1 MNFLP
6 AQAEDEIEF
15 NLIPLIDIILTLL
28 IFFMVTTTF
37 EQRALLRVDLP
48 EAGGVVASEPGQA
61 LTVVIDDSGRYY
73 LNERE
78 VMGVDPATLAAAL
91 NEVAD
96 ADPDQRVV
104 VRAAARASHQAVV
117 TALDVLGRQGYSRIE
132 IATVPTGDGG

>member
-6 AQAEDEIEF
+6 LQAEDEIEF
-15 NLIPLIDIILTLL
+15 NLVPLIDIILTLL

-48 EAGGVVASEPGQA
+48 EAGGVASAESAQA
-61 LTVVIDDSGRYY
+61 LTVVIDENGRYY

-78 VMGVDPATLAAAL
+78 VMGVDPVTLAAAL

-96 ADPDQRVV
+96 GDPDQRIV

-117 TALDVLGRQGYSRIE
+117 TALDVLGRHGFSRIE
-132 IATVPTGDGG
+132 IATVPAGDGG

>member
-1 MNFLP
+1 VNFLP
-6 AQAEDEIEF
+6 LQAEDEIEF
-15 NLIPLIDIILTLL
+15 NLVPLIDIILTLL

-48 EAGGVVASEPGQA
+48 EAGGVASAESAQA
-61 LTVVIDDSGRYY
+61 LTVVIDENGRYY

-78 VMGVDPATLAAAL
+78 VMGVDPVTLAAAL

-96 ADPDQRVV
+96 GDPDQRIV

-117 TALDVLGRQGYSRIE
+117 TALDVLGRHGFSRIE
-132 IATVPTGDGG
+132 IATVPAGDGG

>member
-6 AQAEDEIEF
+6 LQPEDEIEF
-15 NLIPLIDIILTLL
+15 NLVPLIDIILTLL
-28 IFFMVTTTF
+28 IFFMVSTTF

-48 EAGGVVASEPGQA
+48 EAGGSVASEPAQA
-61 LTVVIDDSGRYY
+61 LTVVIDDNGRYY

-91 NEVAD
+91 EQLPE
-96 ADPDQRVV
+96 ADPAQPVV

-117 TALDVLGRQGYSRIE
+117 TALDVLGRHGYSRIE
-132 IATVPTGDGG
+132 IATVPAGGDG